1 MLLRMNEQL
10 SIDNLKS
17 YPTEI
22 VEQLE
27 ELLTS
32 GVAARV
38 DPNRKN
44 FYEVE
49 NSDRVFFI
57 HASPIRGNVMLLAT
71 WLTELPV
78 PALALEDRL

>member
-49 NSDRVFFI
+49 NSGRVFFI

>member
-1 MLLRMNEQL
+1 MN
-10 SIDNLKS
+10 IDNLNG

-22 VEQLE
+22 VNQLE

-44 FYEVE
+44 FYQVE
-49 NSDRVFFI
+49 NADRAFFI
-57 HASPIRGNVMLLAT
+57 HASPVRGKVMLLAT
-71 WLTELPV
+71 WLMELAV
-78 PALALEDRL
+78 PEFTLEDRM